1 MNLLTSIKNLPKDS
15 GIYEYFDE
23 FDRILYIGKAKN
35 LKKRV
40 SSYFNLSEN
49 KVKPSTKLSP
59 RIHHMVQKIK
69 YIKTIIVNNEQDAL
83 ILENS
88 LIKQL
93 KPRYNI
99 LLRDDKTYPYIL
111 IDNNLAFPRL
121 EIVRKIT
128 KNKEHLY
135 FGPYTSGIRDIVDS
149 IYEILPLVQ
158 KKSCLREK
166 KACLFYQIN
175 RCYAPCEGKISPD
188 EYNKIIKQAIDL
200 LKNPNHLIKILQNK
214 MLDLAS
220 NLRFEEANIIKF
232 RIKKINQFATFS
244 TIDLAKLYN
253 FDIFAIYHNNHKKS
267 VLIKLFMRDGKI
279 TSSDYYFINHNDNEI
294 NLSYLYTQALIN
306 HYKNNIALNL
316 DSILLPIDLENKD
329 EILSLIQSSKKITIT
344 KPKNKTQQNLIN
356 LALNNA
362 KNIIESNSDDK
373 LLESIQS
380 LLRLQNTPY
389 RIEVFDTSHHS
400 GDSIVGGMIVWQIS
414 ESINGE
420 FVKNSYRRYNLK
432 GLDEYTQM
440 QELLSRRAKDFST
453 NPPPDLWLIDGGK
466 GQINIAKEILDSSGA
481 NIDIV
486 AIAKEKVDSKAYR
499 SKGGA
504 NDILRTNELTIKL
517 NKSDERLLFL
527 QRLRD
532 EVHRY
537 TITFHRQKKAKNML
551 DSAFSKAQI
560 KKLLNH
566 FGSFE
571 HINNADSDL
580 IKEILKKRF

>member
-1 MNLLTSIKNLPKDS
+1 
-15 GIYEYFDE
+15 
-23 FDRILYIGKAKN
+23 
-35 LKKRV
+35 
-40 SSYFNLSEN
+40 
-49 KVKPSTKLSP
+49 
-59 RIHHMVQKIK
+59 
-69 YIKTIIVNNEQDAL
+69 
-83 ILENS
+83 
-88 LIKQL
+88 
-93 KPRYNI
+93 
-99 LLRDDKTYPYIL
+99 
-111 IDNNLAFPRL
+111 
-121 EIVRKIT
+121 
-128 KNKEHLY
+128 
-135 FGPYTSGIRDIVDS
+135 
-149 IYEILPLVQ
+149 
-158 KKSCLREK
+158 
-166 KACLFYQIN
+166 
-175 RCYAPCEGKISPD
+175 
-188 EYNKIIKQAIDL
+188 
-200 LKNPNHLIKILQNK
+200 

-440 QELLSRRAKDFST
+440 QELLNRRAKDFST

-466 GQINIAKEILDSSGA
+466 GQINIAKEILDSSGT

>member
-40 SSYFNLSEN
+40 SSYFNLSDN
-49 KVKPSTKLSP
+49 KVKPSSKLSP
-59 RIHHMVQKIK
+59 RIYNMVQKIK

-93 KPRYNI
+93 KPKYNI

-111 IDNNLAFPRL
+111 IDNSSSFPRL
-121 EIVRKIT
+121 EVVRKVV
-128 KNKEHLY
+128 KNKDHLY
-135 FGPYTSGIRDIVDS
+135 FGPYASGIKDITDS

-158 KKSCLREK
+158 KKSCLKEK

-175 RCYAPCEGKISPD
+175 RCYAPCEGKISQD
-188 EYNKIIKQAIDL
+188 EYKKIIKKAIDL
-200 LKNPNHLIKILQNK
+200 LKNPNKLIKMLNTK
-214 MLDLAS
+214 MLSLAS
-220 NLRFEEANIIKF
+220 NLRFEEANILKF
-232 RIKKINQFATFS
+232 RIKKISQFSNFS

-253 FDIFAIYHNNHKKS
+253 FDIFAIYSNNNKKS

-279 TSSDYYFINHNDNEI
+279 TSSDYYFINHNDNDI
-294 NLSYLYTQALIN
+294 NLSYLYSQALIN

-316 DSILLPIDLENKD
+316 DSILLPIDLEDKD
-329 EILSLIQSSKKITIT
+329 EILSFIQSDKKINIT
-344 KPKNKTQQNLIN
+344 KPKNKEQQNLID

-373 LLESIQS
+373 LLESIQT
-380 LLRLQNTPY
+380 LLRLQNIPY

-400 GDSIVGGMIVWQIS
+400 GDSIVGGMIVWQAGR
-414 ESINGE
+414 ELE
-420 FVKNSYRRYNLK
+420 FIKDSYRRYNLT
-432 GLDEYTQM
+432 GIDEYSQM

-453 NPPPDLWLIDGGK
+453 TPPPDLWLIDGGK
-466 GQINIAKEILDSSGA
+466 GQINIAKSVLDSSGA
-481 NIDIV
+481 NVDIV

-517 NKSDERLLFL
+517 NKNDDRLLFL

-537 TITFHRQKKAKNML
+537 AITFHRQKKAKNML
-551 DSAFSKAQI
+551 DSTFSKAQI

-571 HINNADSDL
+571 NINNASSDI
-580 IKEILKKRF
+580 IKEILKKKY

>member
-35 LKKRV
+35 LKKRI
-40 SSYFNLSEN
+40 SSYFNLSDGE
-49 KVKPSTKLSP
+49 VKPSSKLSP
-59 RIHHMVQKIK
+59 RIYHMVQKIK
-69 YIKTIIVNNEQDAL
+69 YIKTIIVNSEQDAL

-93 KPRYNI
+93 KPKYNI

-111 IDNNLAFPRL
+111 IDKSSPFPTL
-121 EIVRKIT
+121 EVARKVV
-128 KNKEHLY
+128 KNKDFLY
-135 FGPYTSGIRDIVDS
+135 FGPYASGIKDIIDS

-175 RCYAPCEGKISPD
+175 RCYAPCEGRISQD
-188 EYNKIIKQAIDL
+188 EYNKIIKKAIDL
-200 LKNPNHLIKILQNK
+200 LKNPNKLIRLLHTR
-214 MLDLAS
+214 MLSLAS
-220 NLRFEEANIIKF
+220 NLQFEEANVLKF
-232 RIKKINQFATFS
+232 RIKKISQFSNFS

-253 FDIFAIYHNNHKKS
+253 FDIFAIYSSNSKKS

-279 TSSDYYFINHNDNEI
+279 TSSDYYFINHNDNDI
-294 NLSYLYTQALIN
+294 NLSYLYSQALIN

-316 DSILLPIDLENKD
+316 DSILLPIDLESKD
-329 EILSLIQSSKKITIT
+329 EILSFIQSDKKISIT
-344 KPKNKTQQNLIN
+344 KPKNKAQQSLID

-362 KNIIESNSDDK
+362 KNIIESNSNDK
-373 LLESIQS
+373 LLESIQT
-380 LLRLQNTPY
+380 LLRLQNIPY

-400 GDSIVGGMIVWQIS
+400 GDYIVGGMIVWQD
-414 ESINGE
+414 GE
-420 FVKNSYRRYNLK
+420 FVKDSYRRYNLK
-432 GLDEYTQM
+432 GADEYSQM

-453 NPPPDLWLIDGGK
+453 MPPPDLWLIDGGK
-466 GQINIAKEILDSSGA
+466 GQINIARNVLDSSGA
-481 NIDIV
+481 NVDIV
-486 AIAKEKVDSKAYR
+486 AIAKEKIDSKAYR

-504 NDILRTNELTIKL
+504 NDILRTNEFTLKL

-527 QRLRD
+527 QKLRD

-537 TITFHRQKKAKNML
+537 AITFHRQKKTKNML
-551 DSAFSKAQI
+551 DSMYSKAQI
-560 KKLLNH
+560 KKLLSH

-571 HINNADSDL
+571 NINNANSET
-580 IKEILKKRF
+580 IKEILKKKF

>member
-35 LKKRV
+35 LKKRI
-40 SSYFNLSEN
+40 SSYFNLSDGE
-49 KVKPSTKLSP
+49 VKPSSKLSP
-59 RIHHMVQKIK
+59 RIYHMVQKIK
-69 YIKTIIVNNEQDAL
+69 YIKTIIVNSEQDAL

-93 KPRYNI
+93 KPKYNI

-111 IDNNLAFPRL
+111 IDKSSPFPTL
-121 EIVRKIT
+121 EVARKVV
-128 KNKEHLY
+128 KNKDFLY
-135 FGPYTSGIRDIVDS
+135 FGPYASGIKDIIDS

-175 RCYAPCEGKISPD
+175 RCYAPCEGRISQD
-188 EYNKIIKQAIDL
+188 EYNKIIKKAIDL
-200 LKNPNHLIKILQNK
+200 LKNPNKLMRLLHTR
-214 MLDLAS
+214 MLSLAS
-220 NLRFEEANIIKF
+220 NLQFEEANVLKF
-232 RIKKINQFATFS
+232 RIKKISQFSNFS

-253 FDIFAIYHNNHKKS
+253 FDIFAIYSSNSKKS
-267 VLIKLFMRDGKI
+267 VLMKLFMRDGKI
-279 TSSDYYFINHNDNEI
+279 TSSDYYFINHNDNDI
-294 NLSYLYTQALIN
+294 NLSYLYSQALIN

-316 DSILLPIDLENKD
+316 DSILLPIDLESKD
-329 EILSLIQSSKKITIT
+329 EILSFIQSDKKISIT
-344 KPKNKTQQNLIN
+344 KPKNKAQQSLID

-362 KNIIESNSDDK
+362 KNIIESNSNDK
-373 LLESIQS
+373 LLESIQT
-380 LLRLQNTPY
+380 LLRLQNIPY

-400 GDSIVGGMIVWQIS
+400 GDYIVGGMIVWQD
-414 ESINGE
+414 GE
-420 FVKNSYRRYNLK
+420 FVKDGYRRYNLK
-432 GLDEYTQM
+432 GADEYSQM

-453 NPPPDLWLIDGGK
+453 MPPPDLWLIDGGK
-466 GQINIAKEILDSSGA
+466 GQINIARNVLDSSGA
-481 NIDIV
+481 NVDIV
-486 AIAKEKVDSKAYR
+486 AIAKEKIDSKAYR

-504 NDILRTNELTIKL
+504 NDILRTNEFTLKL

-527 QRLRD
+527 QKLRD

-537 TITFHRQKKAKNML
+537 AITFHRQKKIKNML
-551 DSAFSKAQI
+551 DSMYSKAQI
-560 KKLLNH
+560 KKLLSH

-571 HINNADSDL
+571 NINNANSET
-580 IKEILKKRF
+580 IKEILKKKF